1 MNTNTNKVGLV
12 LSLLIGGWH
21 VVWSGLVFLG
31 WGQPLIDFVLWAHM
45 IHVPYVVGPFDIIAS
60 ATLVAFTAV
69 FGYVIGCVVAMLWNK
84 IHPVV

>member
-12 LSLLIGGWH
+12 FAVLIGGWH
-21 VVWSGLVFLG
+21 VAWSALVLLG

-60 ATLVAFTAV
+60 ATLVAFTSV
-69 FGYVIGCVVAMLWNK
+69 FGYVLGCVVAMLWGK
-84 IHPVV
+84 IHSVV